1 MRWLLAVAA
10 LLPAAAFSA
19 DPVAGKYWYEQNCA
33 RCHGSPPQERQ
44 AGTPNI
50 TGFGADRIQNALR
63 NVSAMAKVNLSA
75 TQVQDVAAYLVDPPR
90 YARFP
95 GVDYNDQWWNP
106 QEPGWGLS
114 LYQRPNAS
122 TTGTLL
128 IYDQDGVPMWLLL
141 AGLEWRWPQRLEGG
155 LARTAGGGWPLG
167 LPLEPA
173 VERADGVARGFWH
186 ATGDDRVPWSWSFAL
201 AGRAHP
207 PVRLHVA
214 MGGGHGTLQHDPA
227 VIAASVSFLRAHLR
241 TP

>member
-90 YARFP
+90 YTRFP

-141 AGLEWRWPQRLEGG
+141 AGLEWRSPQRLEGV
-155 LARTAGGGWPLG
+155 LARTTAAGF
-167 LPLEPA
+167 PA
-173 VERADGVARGFWH
+173 QGF
-186 ATGDDRVPWSWSFAL
+186 DPRSFS
-201 AGRAHP
+201 GRA
-207 PVRLHVA
+207 V
-214 MGGGHGTLQHDPA
+214 GTLRIQ
-227 VIAASVSFLRAHLR
+227 FLDTQRAQLEFEIDGQRYSR
-241 TP
+241 TIERLGFGD